1 MAFFEGTQMTAGYGD
16 GPDIISSCSINAN
29 RGEIVAILGPNG
41 AGKSTAMKAMLG
53 LLNLKSGNVTLDG
66 EDISKISPQDRVKQG
81 ISFVPQT
88 RNVFAELTVKENL
101 EIGGFLREEGLD
113 KMIENIYN
121 LEEIHKLKGSFKL
134 VISDIAPNLSGIG
147 AVDSENILDLN
158 MLTVKTAY
166 DFLDSDGS
174 LIMKTFQNSNLK
186 TLRKDMELSFKLVQT
201 YKPAA
206 SKKQSGE
213 IYLYG
218 VK

>member
-1 MAFFEGTQMTAGYGD
+1 MHSDNWAQKAKDMGYRSRAVFKLEEILKKTRIKNYSSVLDLGSSP
-16 GPDIISSCSINAN
+16 GGWSEYIVKKYPSSKVYAIDIIDMEPIN
-29 RGEIVAILGPNG
+29 G
-41 AGKSTAMKAMLG
+41 
-53 LLNLKSGNVTLDG
+53 VTFIKD
-66 EDISKISPQDRVKQG
+66 S
-81 ISFVPQT
+81 
-88 RNVFAELTVKENL
+88 
-101 EIGGFLREEGLD
+101 
-113 KMIENIYN
+113 IENIYN

-134 VISDIAPNLSGIG
+134 VISDIAPNLSGIT